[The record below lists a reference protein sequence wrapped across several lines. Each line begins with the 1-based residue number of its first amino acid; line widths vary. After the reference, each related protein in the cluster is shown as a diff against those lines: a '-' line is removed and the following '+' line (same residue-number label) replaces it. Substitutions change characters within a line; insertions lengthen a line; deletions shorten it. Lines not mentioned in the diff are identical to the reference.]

1 MYVILCFASY
11 DVVYK
16 CIDNNKNHYY
26 YFYRKIFNDVDDH
39 NTGILNS
46 ERRNSDQGS
55 VTSELSRDN
64 DTHSLRGSEYKKRNS
79 IFNVFN
85 SNSDSTDT
93 VGQGKKTV
101 HIPRKSI
108 FGSSSNNDVYKNI
121 NSSSSSINHG
131 TNDGGHYYNGGMIVG
146 RNMLSGDML
155 EVRPD
160 GNLNKIG

>member
-1 MYVILCFASY
+1 MQYYVLHQF
-11 DVVYK
+11 K
-16 CIDNNKNHYY
+16 CIDNDTNHYY

-46 ERRNSDQGS
+46 EKRNSDQGS

-64 DTHSLRGSEYKKRNS
+64 DTHSIRGSEYKKRNS

-85 SNSDSTDT
+85 SNNDSTDT
-93 VGQGKKTV
+93 VGQVKKTV

-108 FGSSSNNDVYKNI
+108 FGSSSSSNNNNDVYNNI
-121 NSSSSSINHG
+121 NSSSSINHG